1 MVVLAFL
8 KGCVPVWVRSA
19 LSLSLSVPS
28 FGTRSFY
35 PREDCEYLILPS
47 GNQTWHCKMSVNG
60 HLNQKRTDVMCVNE
74 GVSEFPYLPTCTCN
88 IWTLSAHW
96 MDLTSLVE
104 NYARSFQ
111 SARVSGEFAR
121 KILKQSKRVQFG
133 SNQGFQLTS
142 TQGRL
147 ASGSCIKSL
156 NPMDPAMPSQ
166 EVFGVWFRGSKWIKY
181 LFKKGLGTSAY
192 IANFELLTTASM
204 NVPFKGYGKKPCTGY
219 CGELW
224 WEY

>member
-1 MVVLAFL
+1 MKTF
-8 KGCVPVWVRSA
+8 
-19 LSLSLSVPS
+19 PS
-28 FGTRSFY
+28 F
-35 PREDCEYLILPS
+35 PICEHI
-47 GNQTWHCKMSVNG
+47 
-60 HLNQKRTDVMCVNE
+60 
-74 GVSEFPYLPTCTCN
+74 
-88 IWTLSAHW
+88 HW

-133 SNQGFQLTS
+133 SNQGFQLAS
-142 TQGRL
+142 TQGGL

-181 LFKKGLGTSAY
+181 LFKKGLGTSWYICIY

-224 WEY
+224 WEYSVSSCQC